1 MRPAPI
7 ILAVA
12 LAALFPAAASGLS
25 PGGHAAAPAAHPAPA
40 PAAHPAPP
48 PAAHPA
54 PPPAAHAA
62 PPPASAP
69 PVIAPLPPPTVPV
82 PYAASPVTA
91 VPRPADLTLQGI
103 TTHPAP
109 APGTR
114 TPPPML
120 AVHPAPP
127 PNRPGQPGQGHPAPP
142 PGAPGTPLPPPVV
155 VPVAPYWWGWGWGW
169 GYYPIYP
176 APPPDVSDLRP
187 GGGQALTDGPRTSAS
202 LRATVATD
210 VHGGVAGLALA
221 VDGRSL
227 GFQASIDAIDRSRA
241 PATDPTG
248 SLGTLGY
255 GTMHATWSFL
265 SERNVRVRL
274 EAGAS
279 VVTLGDASGAGA
291 PPYAGS
297 SLVGPSF
304 GVSGHLGLLGP
315 VGLEGHARVTPSP
328 VPVSDSRV
336 ALAIR
341 GGPLAIG
348 LGYRWLGIQG
358 DGTSAPDLRFAGP
371 ELQIAARF

>member
-7 ILAVA
+7 ILAAALVA
-12 LAALFPAAASGLS
+12 LLPLAVQGQAA
-25 PGGHAAAPAAHPAPA
+25 GGHGGAPAAHPAPAPA

-48 PAAHPA
+48 PAV
-54 PPPAAHAA
+54 HAA
-62 PPPASAP
+62 PPPAAAP
-69 PVIAPLPPPTVPV
+69 PSAVPAAPAVPV
-82 PYAASPVTA
+82 PYAAAPVTTVPQA
-91 VPRPADLTLQGI
+91 VDLTLHGI

-109 APGTR
+109 PPGPR
-114 TPPPML
+114 TPQPWL
-120 AVHPAPP
+120 GVYPAPP
-127 PNRPGQPGQGHPAPP
+127 PSRPGQPGQGHPAPP
-142 PGAPGTPLPPPVV
+142 PSPTHTPIPPPVV

-187 GGGQALTDGPRTSAS
+187 GGQALSEGPRTSAS

-210 VHGGVAGLALA
+210 TRGGVAGLALSM
-221 VDGRSL
+221 DGRSL

-241 PATDPTG
+241 PATDPA
-248 SLGTLGY
+248 SNLGTLGY

-279 VVTLGDASGAGA
+279 IVTLGDATGVGA

-297 SLVGPSF
+297 TLFGPSF

-315 VGLEGHARVTPSP
+315 VGLEGHTRLTPSP
-328 VPVSDSRV
+328 VPVTDSRV

-358 DGTSAPDLRFAGP
+358 DGTSAPDVRFAGP